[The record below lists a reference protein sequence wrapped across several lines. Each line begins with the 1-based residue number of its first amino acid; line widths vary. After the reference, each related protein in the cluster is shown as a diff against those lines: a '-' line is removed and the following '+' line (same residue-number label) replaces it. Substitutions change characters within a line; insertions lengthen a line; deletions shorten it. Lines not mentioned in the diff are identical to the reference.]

1 MPRDPQGAGTRT
13 ETKVEWRNVY
23 DSDGK
28 EIAPYGRHATRE
40 LADEWALRNKDILRI
55 AVERIETTTTI
66 TREEL

>member
-23 DSDGK
+23 
-28 EIAPYGRHATRE
+28 ERAPLGMFWDTRE
-40 LADEWALRNKDILRI
+40 EADDAARATQEFGGDRRI
-55 AVERIETTTTI
+55 AIERIETTTTI